1 MSRKFLVTIV
11 LILFLLPF
19 VSWYYLQSGLD
30 WRKDAQ
36 TVMNGTSPFPSGS
49 CFSAD
54 GRKFSADSLEG
65 RVTLITYASCDTVDK
80 GQKDVL
86 EALYEQFKETGKAA
100 FVLLDSCQAG
110 SGSLSQRQHKN
121 WYIIPCNDAM
131 AICSEVKSL
140 WEKDKMFALVDR
152 KGVIRSYYT
161 INTSNEKRM
170 LVEHMS
176 LLLPRERQEKVE
188 LKRGDKK

>member
-1 MSRKFLVTIV
+1 MSRKFLITIV

-36 TVMNGTSPFPSGS
+36 AVMNGTSPFPAGTSML
-49 CFSAD
+49 AD
-54 GRKFSADSLEG
+54 GRKFSSDSLEG
-65 RVTLITYASCDTVDK
+65 RVTLLSYIACDQDDK
-80 GQKDVL
+80 GQREVL
-86 EALYEQFKETGKAA
+86 EALYGQFKETGKAA
-100 FVLLDSCQAG
+100 FVLLDTCQAG
-110 SGSLSQRQHKN
+110 TGNMPSTQDKN
-121 WYIIPCNDAM
+121 WYVIPCADSMVVCND
-131 AICSEVKSL
+131 ISKL
-140 WEKDKMFALVDR
+140 WEKDKMFALIDR
-152 KGVIRSYYT
+152 KGIIRSYYAIHT
-161 INTSNEKRM
+161 TNEKRM

>member
-30 WRKDAQ
+30 WRKKAQ
-36 TVMNGTSPFPSGS
+36 EVMSGTKPFPSGDYIAS
-49 CFSAD
+49 D
-54 GRKFSADSLEG
+54 GRKLTADSLENH
-65 RVTLITYASCDTVDK
+65 VSLVCFLPCSPDAS
-80 GQKDVL
+80 GQMEVL
-86 EALYEQFKETGKAA
+86 NEIYDQFKETNKAIYI
-100 FVLLDSCQAG
+100 LLDSCQSSPDTISHSA
-110 SGSLSQRQHKN
+110 RKN
-121 WYIIPCNDAM
+121 WYVLT
-131 AICSEVKSL
+131 CSDSVSL
-140 WEKDKMFALVDR
+140 CSSLVADWPQERIFALVDR
-152 KGVIRSYYT
+152 KGAIRSYYGIAT
-161 INTSNEKRM
+161 KDEKRI

>member
-19 VSWYYLQSGLD
+19 VSWYYLQSGLE

-36 TVMNGTSPFPSGS
+36 EVMNGKTPFPSGT
-49 CFSAD
+49 CVLAD

-65 RVTLITYASCDTVDK
+65 RVTLIAYVSCDTDDK

-86 EALYEQFKETGKAA
+86 EALYDQFRETSKAA
-100 FVLLDSCQAG
+100 FVLLDTCQAG
-110 SGSLSQRQHKN
+110 SSFSIQKQHKY
-121 WYIIPCNDAM
+121 WYVIPCSDSI
-131 AICSEVKSL
+131 AICSAVHAL

-152 KGVIRSYYT
+152 KGVIRSYYA
-161 INTSNEKRM
+161 INTTDEKRI

>member
-36 TVMNGTSPFPSGS
+36 AVMNGTSPFPTGT
-49 CFSAD
+49 CLLAD
-54 GRKFSADSLEG
+54 GRKFSSDSLEG
-65 RVTLITYASCDTVDK
+65 RVTLITYASCDADDNDRK
-80 GQKDVL
+80 EVL
-86 EALYEQFKETGKAA
+86 EALYDQFRETGKAA
-100 FVLLDSCQAG
+100 FVLLDSCQ
-110 SGSLSQRQHKN
+110 SGIGALSQERRKN
-121 WYIIPCNDAM
+121 WYVIPCADSV
-131 AICSEVKSL
+131 AICNTVKSL
-140 WEKDKMFALVDR
+140 WEKDKIFALADR
-152 KGVIRSYYT
+152 KGVIRSYYA
-161 INTSNEKRM
+161 INTTDEKRM

>member
-36 TVMNGTSPFPSGS
+36 AVMNGTSPFPSGT
-49 CFSAD
+49 CVLAD

-65 RVTLITYASCDTVDK
+65 RVTLVSYVSCTDDQ

-86 EALYEQFKETGKAA
+86 EAVYEQFRETGKAA

-110 SGSLSQRQHKN
+110 TANLPQQQLKN
-121 WYIIPCNDAM
+121 WYVIPCNDSLS
-131 AICSEVKSL
+131 ICNSVKLL
-140 WEKDKMFALVDR
+140 WENGKMFALVDR

-161 INTSNEKRM
+161 INTANEKRM

>member
-1 MSRKFLVTIV
+1 MSRKFLITIV

-36 TVMNGTSPFPSGS
+36 AVMNGTSPFPTGN
-49 CFSAD
+49 CELAD

-65 RVTLITYASCDTVDK
+65 RVTLITYLSCEADDK
-80 GQKDVL
+80 GQKEVL
-86 EALYEQFKETGKAA
+86 EALYEQFRETGKAA

-110 SGSLSQRQHKN
+110 IGNLPQEPRKN
-121 WYIIPCNDAM
+121 WYVIPCADTVT
-131 AICSEVKSL
+131 ICSAVKSL
-140 WEKDKMFALVDR
+140 WEKDKIFALVDR
-152 KGVIRSYYT
+152 KGVIRSYYA
-161 INTSNEKRM
+161 INTTDERRM

>member
-30 WRKDAQ
+30 WRKNAQ
-36 TVMNGTSPFPSGS
+36 EVMSGAKPFPAGDYL
-49 CFSAD
+49 A
-54 GRKFSADSLEG
+54 GNARKLTADSLENH
-65 RVTLITYASCDTVDK
+65 VSIVCFLPCTTDAS
-80 GQKDVL
+80 GQMEVL
-86 EALYEQFKETGKAA
+86 DQIYNQFKETNRAIYI
-100 FVLLDSCQAG
+100 LLDSCQSAPNTMADA
-110 SGSLSQRQHKN
+110 SRKN
-121 WYIIPCNDAM
+121 WYVLPCTD
-131 AICSEVKSL
+131 SVSL
-140 WEKDKMFALVDR
+140 CNSLVSDWPDDRVFALVDR
-152 KGVIRSYYT
+152 RGVIRSYYGIQT
-161 INTSNEKRM
+161 KDEKRI

>member
-1 MSRKFLVTIV
+1 MVTIV

-36 TVMNGTSPFPSGS
+36 AVMNGTSLFPAGT
-49 CFSAD
+49 CELAD
-54 GRKFSADSLEG
+54 GRKFSADSLDG
-65 RVTLITYASCDTVDK
+65 RVTLVTYVSCDKDDK
-80 GQKDVL
+80 EQKEVL
-86 EALYEQFKETGKAA
+86 AALYDQFRETGKAA
-100 FVLLDSCQAG
+100 FVLLDSCQTG
-110 SGSLSQRQHKN
+110 SGNLSQDQYKR
-121 WYIIPCNDAM
+121 WYVIPCTDTLVM
-131 AICSEVKSL
+131 CSSLKSL

-152 KGVIRSYYT
+152 KGVIRSYYA
-161 INTSNEKRM
+161 INTKNEKRM

>member
-36 TVMNGTSPFPSGS
+36 AVMNGTNPFPSGD
-49 CFSAD
+49 CVLAD

-65 RVTLITYASCDTVDK
+65 RVTLVTYASCDSDEK
-80 GQKDVL
+80 GQQDVL
-86 EALYEQFKETGKAA
+86 EALYTQFKETGKAA
-100 FVLLDSCQAG
+100 FVILDTCQAG
-110 SGSLSQRQHKN
+110 SGNLLQEPHKT
-121 WYIIPCNDAM
+121 WYVIPCVDTIATC
-131 AICSEVKSL
+131 IGLKSL
-140 WEKDKMFALVDR
+140 WEKDKIFALVDR
-152 KGVIRSYYT
+152 KGVIRSYYAV
-161 INTSNEKRM
+161 NTTDEKRM

>member
-36 TVMNGTSPFPSGS
+36 AIMNGNSPFPTGT
-49 CFSAD
+49 CELAD
-54 GRKFSADSLEG
+54 GRRFSADSLEG
-65 RVTLITYASCDTVDK
+65 RVTLITYAPCDTDDK
-80 GQKDVL
+80 GQKVVL
-86 EALYEQFKETGKAA
+86 EALYDQFKETGKAA
-100 FVLLDSCQAG
+100 FVILDSCQAV
-110 SGSLSQRQHKN
+110 SGSVLHEPHKN
-121 WYIIPCNDAM
+121 WYVIPCADTI
-131 AICSEVKSL
+131 AICSAVKSL
-140 WEKDKMFALVDR
+140 WEKDKIFALVDR
-152 KGVIRSYYT
+152 KGVIRSYYA
-161 INTSNEKRM
+161 INTTDEKRM

>member
-1 MSRKFLVTIV
+1 MVTIV

-30 WRKDAQ
+30 WRKEAQ
-36 TVMNGTSPFPSGS
+36 AVMDGTNPFPSGD
-49 CFSAD
+49 CVLAD

-65 RVTLITYASCDTVDK
+65 RVTLITYVSCDTDDK

-100 FVLLDSCQAG
+100 FVLIDSCQGELAN
-110 SGSLSQRQHKN
+110 SPQEPHKN
-121 WYIIPCNDAM
+121 WYVIPCADTI
-131 AICSEVKSL
+131 AICSSVKSL
-140 WEKDKMFALVDR
+140 WEKDKIFALADR
-152 KGVIRSYYT
+152 KGVIRSYYA
-161 INTSNEKRM
+161 INTTDEKRM

>member
-36 TVMNGTSPFPSGS
+36 AVMNGTNPFPSGA
-49 CFSAD
+49 CVLAD
-54 GRKFSADSLEG
+54 GRKFSVDSLEG
-65 RVTLITYASCDTVDK
+65 RVTLMTYASCGTDDK

-86 EALYEQFKETGKAA
+86 DALYTQFKETGKAA
-100 FVLLDSCQAG
+100 FIILDTCQAG
-110 SGSLSQRQHKN
+110 SANLLQEPHKN
-121 WYIIPCNDAM
+121 WYVIPCADSVALCNV
-131 AICSEVKSL
+131 VKSL
-140 WEKDKMFALVDR
+140 WEKDKIFALVDR
-152 KGVIRSYYT
+152 KGVIRSYYAV
-161 INTSNEKRM
+161 NTTDEKRM